1 MMSIKKEYDAI
12 IIGGG
17 HMGLTLGAYLQRA
30 GMQTAIFERRHE
42 EGSAIFTSECT
53 APGFLHN
60 LHAQYMEFMD
70 WMPIYFDFN
79 LEQLG
84 ARCIYPHAQSGIAF
98 SDGRPPIIMYSRE
111 HPENLDKTYKS
122 IAEYS
127 KHDAETFVDLMRKML
142 EMENIY
148 AAGIYS
154 PAVQPTPETP
164 NPEVQAM
171 EVMAEYLGL
180 PKFINGM
187 APPDVYDYL
196 FETDELKT
204 LLNRMSVEWCQ
215 PLERE
220 GIGFGSIG
228 IFGIYFNWRLM
239 VGGTHSLAHAMVM
252 AGVNEGM
259 DFYESS
265 EVVKILLDGKK
276 AVGVRLL
283 DGTEIKA
290 RKLVVSNA
298 DMKGTML
305 RMVGEENLSPLWVKR
320 VKDFQIGPSAV
331 LASTALALHEA
342 PDYKSAKWNPD
353 INKTFYTVVG
363 FDTTKD
369 IIEYCMD
376 AVYGR
381 IPRIPGAG
389 TWVNSLW
396 DPTYAPTGKH
406 SLTGWFFFP
415 KASELTREEWE
426 EVRTTHN
433 DKFIRHFE
441 KWAPNMTWDNV
452 IDHYFY
458 TPQDQEDE
466 MRLMEG
472 DFFNGAVKLHQ
483 RGYNRPF
490 PEANQYRTE
499 IECLYLCGPHMH
511 PGGGASGAVG
521 YNCFKIIAED
531 FGLDK
536 FWEKL
541 NRGY

>member
-1 MMSIKKEYDAI
+1 MRIKKEYDAI

-60 LHAQYMEFMD
+60 LHAQYMEFID
-70 WMPIYFDFN
+70 WMPIYYDFN

-98 SDGRPPIIMYSRE
+98 SDGRPPIVIYSRE
-111 HPENLDKTYKS
+111 HPENIDKTYKS
-122 IAEYS
+122 IAQYS
-127 KHDAETFVDLMRKML
+127 KQDAETFVGILRKVL
-142 EMENIY
+142 EMEDFFGAGLYSLAPRPTQENPHPEIERMEMM
-148 AAGIYS
+148 AAHF
-154 PAVQPTPETP
+154 
-164 NPEVQAM
+164 
-171 EVMAEYLGL
+171 GL

-204 LLNRMSVEWCQ
+204 LLNRMAVEWCQ

-220 GIGFGSIG
+220 GIGFSAVNV
-228 IFGIYFNWRLM
+228 FGVYFNWRLM
-239 VGGTHSLAHAMVM
+239 VGGTHTLAHAMEM

-259 DFYESS
+259 EMFESS
-265 EVVKILLDGKK
+265 EVVKVLLDGKK
-276 AVGVRLL
+276 AVGVQLK
-283 DGTEIKA
+283 DGTEVTA
-290 RKLVVSNA
+290 RKLVASNA
-298 DMKGTML
+298 DLKATL
-305 RMVGEENLSPLWVKR
+305 LKMVGEENLSPLWRKR
-320 VKDFQIGPSAV
+320 ARDFQIGPSSV

-342 PDYKSAKWNPD
+342 PNYRSAKWNPD

-363 FDTTKD
+363 FDTTAD
-369 IIEYCMD
+369 ILEYCMD

-396 DPTYAPTGKH
+396 DPTYAPPGKH
-406 SLTGWFFFP
+406 SLTGWFFMP
-415 KASELTREEWE
+415 KASTHTRDEWE
-426 EVRTTHN
+426 EVRATHN

-458 TPQDQEDE
+458 TPLDQQDE

-472 DFFNGAVKLHQ
+472 DFMNGAMKLHQ
-483 RGYNRPF
+483 IGYNKPF
-490 PEANQYRTE
+490 PEANRYRTE
-499 IECLYLCGPHMH
+499 IKGLYLCGPYM
-511 PGGGASGAVG
+511 PNGGGASSACG
-521 YNCFKIIAED
+521 YCCFKAIAED
-531 FGLDK
+531 YGLEK
-536 FWEKL
+536 CWET
-541 NRGY
+541 NERGY